1 MNKMANVKKLYLSNA
16 DRKIAGVCGGIAE
29 YLEVDSTVVRLVW
42 VILSVLSFGTGIVVY
57 LLAWLIIPRKNR

>member
-1 MNKMANVKKLYLSNA
+1 MANVKKLYLSNT
-16 DRKIAGVCGGIAE
+16 DRKIGGVCGGIAE

-57 LLAWLIIPRKNR
+57 LLAWLIIPRKKR